1 MSERTVK
8 VKSFADVHRLL
19 KEYLPPARSQRGAY
33 TLERMAA
40 LMERLGNPQNS
51 YKVIHVAGTS
61 GKTSTCY
68 YIAAM
73 LKEAGQKTGLSVSP
87 HVDEINERVQLDLEP
102 LPEKK
107 FCSEFAAFM
116 DIVEKSGIKPTY
128 FELLSAF
135 AFWEFA
141 RADCDYAVIEVGLG
155 GLLDATNVIGSKNK
169 LAVITDIGLD
179 HIEVLGKTVEEI
191 TAQKAGIIKPYNKVV
206 CYEQGEPVMRI
217 LREVADQQQAELH
230 EVWPLQASKLPQEMP
245 LFQRRNWYLALHAYQ
260 NLADRDQLP
269 DLDETQLSATSKTF
283 IPARM
288 ERRSYHG
295 KTLIMDGAHNAQKMD
310 ALVRSLKQAYPKQK
324 FLVMVSFV
332 TTKQSKLVDCLEV
345 LLPICS
351 SLMITTFTTENQ
363 ERVSIDPLKV
373 ADTCEALG
381 FEDWRIVN
389 DPLEAFRELMEQAQ
403 DAAVVT
409 GSFYLLNHIRPLLN
423 S

>member
-1 MSERTVK
+1 MSERTVN
-8 VKSFADVHRLL
+8 VKSFADAHRLL
-19 KEYLPPARSQRGAY
+19 QEYLPPVRSQRGAY
-33 TLERMAA
+33 TLERMTV
-40 LMERLGNPQNS
+40 LMEQLGNPQDT

-68 YIAAM
+68 YVAAM
-73 LKEAGQKTGLSVSP
+73 LKEAGVRAGLSVSP
-87 HVDEINERVQLDLEP
+87 HVDELNERVQLDLQP
-102 LPEKK
+102 MSEKK
-107 FCSEFAAFM
+107 FCSEFTTFL
-116 DIVEKSGIKPTY
+116 DIVAKSGIRPTY

-206 CYEQGEPVMRI
+206 SYEQGESVMHI

-230 EVWPLQASKLPQEMP
+230 EVWPLQASKLPHEMP
-245 LFQRRNWYLALHAYQ
+245 LFQRRNWYLALHVFQ
-260 NLADRDQLP
+260 NLSERDGLP
-269 DLDETQLSATSKTF
+269 DLDEAQLSATSKTF

-288 ERRSYHG
+288 ECCNFEG
-295 KTLIMDGAHNAQKMD
+295 KTLVMDGAHNAQKLE
-310 ALVRSLKQAYPKQK
+310 AFVGSLKQAYPKQK
-324 FLVMVSFV
+324 FSVMVSFV
-332 TTKQSKLVDCLEV
+332 TTKQSKLRDCLKV
-345 LLPICS
+345 LLPVCDK
-351 SLMITTFTTENQ
+351 LLITTFNTENQ
-363 ERVSIDPLKV
+363 ERVSIDPLKI

-381 FEDWRIVN
+381 FESWQIIS
-389 DPLEAFRELMEQAQ
+389 DPTDAFSALMEQSN
-403 DAAVVT
+403 DVVVVT
-409 GSFYLLNHIRPLLN
+409 GSFYLLNHIRPLVK